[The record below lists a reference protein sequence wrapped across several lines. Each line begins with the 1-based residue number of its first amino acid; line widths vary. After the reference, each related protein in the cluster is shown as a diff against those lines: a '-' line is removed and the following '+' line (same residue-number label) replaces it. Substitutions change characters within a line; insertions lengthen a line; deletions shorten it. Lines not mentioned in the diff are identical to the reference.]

1 MKNLKNNRFFH
12 TLIWKTGGS
21 STSDIN
27 FMSFHEW
34 SEAERV
40 ERQNNISITT
50 GRSGDVPYQPIKV
63 HISSETT
70 FVFTYTHLCMVF
82 IDRYIIYI
90 SGIIVHYVIVRDY
103 EM

>member
-27 FMSFHEW
+27 FRSFHEW

-40 ERQNNISITT
+40 ERHNNFSITT
-50 GRSGDVPYQPIKV
+50 GRFGDVQYQPIKV
-63 HISSETT
+63 HISSGNNICFHIHTPMYG
-70 FVFTYTHLCMVF
+70 FH
-82 IDRYIIYI
+82 
-90 SGIIVHYVIVRDY
+90 
-103 EM
+103 